1 MRRATHEAVNGLS
14 STVVEEPTDTDLR
27 ILALERATTQYGQ
40 VTFTAEE
47 AVARAEK
54 FLAFLKGQR

>member
-1 MRRATHEAVNGLS
+1 MKRTTHEAVNGLS
-14 STVVEEPTDTDLR
+14 STVVEEATDTELR
-27 ILALERATTQYGQ
+27 MFALERATTQYGQ

-54 FLAFLKGQR
+54 FLAFLKSSR